1 MPEKEKKD
9 FATTGTESFEIPGQ
23 DKDKERIV
31 LTIREE
37 VPTEGIVLEKSNGKI
52 KSTGNFFLDVYAQF
66 NRWLVRHSSVEV
78 KDKATFFHLLAV
90 MVNAGIPMVKAL
102 SSLVTQME
110 KTPRLQMVVEKIK
123 DDVEAGASL
132 SEALSGHPG
141 VFVEQEVGMI
151 QSGEASGQLS
161 GVLENLAA
169 DTEKAYSIRAK
180 VKSAMMYPI
189 IVILLLFGVVAAMM
203 VFVIP
208 QLKDLFAQSGAD
220 LPLITR
226 IVVGISDFMI
236 EQKFVFVGGIAVL
249 VIAFMLFKKTGIG
262 KYLLDRFKISI
273 PIFGALFRKS
283 YLSRFA
289 RSFSNLLDSNISV
302 VKAIEIT
309 ANSVGN
315 EVFKKRLLLS
325 MEDVKQ
331 GIPIAESLTEGDLF
345 PPMLINMME
354 VGEKTAQLPEIT
366 GKVADFYEQ
375 EVDTAVAGISK
386 IIEPVILVVIG
397 LTVGGVVAAIMLPI
411 MKLTDIAGVV

>member
-1 MPEKEKKD
+1 MPEKEKQD
-9 FATTGTESFEIPGQ
+9 FATSGTESFKIPGQ
-23 DKDKERIV
+23 GKNEKRIV
-31 LTIREE
+31 LTIQEDT
-37 VPTEGIVLEKSNGKI
+37 PTEGIVLEKGKLR
-52 KSTGNFFLDVYAQF
+52 STGNPFMDAYNQF
-66 NRWLVRHSSVEV
+66 NRWLVKHSSVEV

-102 SSLVTQME
+102 SSLVSQMD
-110 KTPRLQMVVEKIK
+110 KTPRLQMVVEKIR
-123 DDVEAGASL
+123 DDVESGASL
-132 SEALSGHPG
+132 SEALGSHPD
-141 VFVEQEVGMI
+141 VFAEQEVGMI

-203 VFVIP
+203 IFVIP
-208 QLKDLFAQSGAD
+208 QLKDLFAQNEAE

-226 IVVGISDFMI
+226 IVVWISDFMI
-236 EQKFVFVGGIAVL
+236 EQKLVFVAGVVIIGIGFTV
-249 VIAFMLFKKTGIG
+249 FKKTSIG
-262 KYLLDRFKISI
+262 KYLIDKFKISV
-273 PIFGALFRKS
+273 PIFGSLFRKS

-315 EVFKKRLLLS
+315 EVYKKRLLLS

-331 GIPIAESLTEGDLF
+331 GIPIAESLTESDLF

-375 EVDTAVAGISK
+375 EVDTAVSGISK

-411 MKLTDIAGVV
+411 MKLTDIAGVA

>member
-9 FATTGTESFEIPGQ
+9 FATTDTESFEIPGQ
-23 DKDKERIV
+23 EKDKERIV
-31 LTIREE
+31 LTIQEDA
-37 VPTEGIVLEKSNGKI
+37 PTEGIVLEKGKPQ
-52 KSTGNFFLDVYAQF
+52 STGNFLLDIYNDF
-66 NRWLVRHSSVEV
+66 NKWLVKHSSVNV
-78 KDKATFFHLLAV
+78 KDKATFFHLLSV

-102 SSLVTQME
+102 RSLVNQMG
-110 KTPRLQMVVEKIK
+110 KTPRLQMVLEKIS

-132 SEALSGHPG
+132 SEAVSGHED
-141 VFVEQEVGMI
+141 VFIEQEVGMI

-161 GVLENLAA
+161 SVLENLAA
-169 DTEKAYSIRAK
+169 DTEKAYTIKAK
-180 VKSAMMYPI
+180 VKSALMYPV
-189 IVILLLFGVVAAMM
+189 IVILLLIGVVVAMM

-208 QLKDLFAQSGAD
+208 QLKDLFATSGAD
-220 LPLITR
+220 LPLITK

-236 EQKFVFVGGIAVL
+236 EKKFVFLAGVAML
-249 VIAFMLFKKTGIG
+249 VMGFMVFKKTALG
-262 KYLLDRFKISI
+262 KFLIDKFKISI
-273 PIFGALFRKS
+273 PIFGGLFRKS

-309 ANSVGN
+309 GNSVGN
-315 EVFKKRLLLS
+315 EVYKKRLLIS

-331 GIPIAESLTEGDLF
+331 GIPIAESLTESDLF
-345 PPMLINMME
+345 PPMLVNMME

-397 LTVGGVVAAIMLPI
+397 LTVGAVVAAIMLPI
-411 MKLTDIAGVV
+411 MKLTDVAGVA